1 MRRELLI
8 EKIAEKF
15 GAVYT
20 KVDIEKLID
29 SFLDAVIEILI
40 RDKRVEIRRFGTFEL
55 RKRPGRTAKAP
66 KSGKAYTL
74 PDRYVPFFKP
84 SKIFKKELAEKVKP
98 S

>member
-1 MRRELLI
+1 LI

-29 SFLDAVIEILI
+29 SFLDTVVEILI
-40 RDKRVEIRRFGTFEL
+40 RDQRVEIRRFGTFEL

-84 SKIFKKELAEKVKP
+84 SKILKKELIEKVKP
-98 S
+98 